1 MAIKYYDIDQD
12 PFEDLEL
19 TEEDMDRIITAIHSN
34 TVDDITGEEILY
46 VMNLMFEEMAC
57 RMQTVEGTLVIQ
69 QGTSVTVARLA
80 PTQQD
85 RVQFLGPLP
94 NLGECYG
101 SYSFKS
107 N

>member
-34 TVDDITGEEILY
+34 TVDDITSEEILY

-69 QGTSVTVARLA
+69 
-80 PTQQD
+80 
-85 RVQFLGPLP
+85 
-94 NLGECYG
+94 
-101 SYSFKS
+101 
-107 N
+107 

>member
-69 QGTSVTVARLA
+69 
-80 PTQQD
+80 
-85 RVQFLGPLP
+85 
-94 NLGECYG
+94 
-101 SYSFKS
+101 
-107 N
+107 